1 MGGIMYRT
9 ENLNKS
15 YADGDGVCY
24 ALRDV
29 NLDISKGQMVAIV
42 GERKINAFKYTRS
55 DRQRNR
61 RKGHSERKKYSRSV
75 RRTA

>member
-24 ALRDV
+24 ALKDV
-29 NLDISKGQMVAIV
+29 NLDISKGQMV
-42 GERKINAFKYTRS
+42 EKLRMLDN
-55 DRQRNR
+55 
-61 RKGHSERKKYSRSV
+61 SV
-75 RRTA
+75 IWITS

>member
-42 GERKINAFKYTRS
+42 GESGSGK
-55 DRQRNR
+55 
-61 RKGHSERKKYSRSV
+61 SRF
-75 RRTA
+75 